1 MTQIIACEMLKD
13 ELELAMEVTG
23 ISYPVIWM
31 EKGLHEF
38 PQKLRNA
45 LQQQLDGLPQD
56 CGTVLLAMALCGGAL
71 DGLTSARATLIAP
84 RFDDCI
90 RMLLSHEPGSWNTAE
105 ASSFYFTGQ
114 WLSSDGYI
122 LREHAAYYQRY
133 GEKKAKKI
141 IRMMLANYKGY
152 RMVDTGAYDLSL
164 YEEQAK
170 ADAQQLEL
178 AYDVVPGT
186 IRVLEKLLRQDVDDE
201 FCVAGPGEKLTQRM
215 FLHL

>member
-1 MTQIIACEMLKD
+1 
-13 ELELAMEVTG
+13 MEGDSLLLIGLFVLC
-23 ISYPVIWM
+23 VIFSGYFSSS
-31 EKGLHEF
+31 ESGF
-38 PQKLRNA
+38 
-45 LQQQLDGLPQD
+45 
-56 CGTVLLAMALCGGAL
+56 
-71 DGLTSARATLIAP
+71 ARMN
-84 RFDDCI
+84 RI
-90 RMLLSHEPGSWNTAE
+90 RMKNRAD
-105 ASSFYFTGQ
+105 
-114 WLSSDGYI
+114 DGD
-122 LREHAAYYQRY
+122 
-133 GEKKAKKI
+133 KKAKKI

-215 FLHL
+215 FLNI